1 MAQEN
6 RTLFLLGAGGFIGS
20 CTAQEAL
27 RQGWQVVAVARDPE
41 KISEARCTVDPTAI
55 ASSTRLPTA
64 KAPTMP

>member
-41 KISEARCTVDPTAI
+41 KIKRLAAKGLHIQGDAARPAE
-55 ASSTRLPTA
+55 
-64 KAPTMP
+64 